1 MRFVAACT
9 KEEEEEAKMALQVV
23 QLLAHDREVPGQV
36 RTAIA
41 EGRLE
46 QAGLL
51 LMDAFGL
58 TCEEAGE
65 LVSRPLCEDCCD

>member
-1 MRFVAACT
+1 MRFVAAWSR
-9 KEEEEEAKMALQVV
+9 EEEAAAKMALSVI

-36 RTAIA
+36 HAAIA

>member
-1 MRFVAACT
+1 MRLADACT

-36 RTAIA
+36 RAAIA

>member
-1 MRFVAACT
+1 MRLADACT

-36 RTAIA
+36 RAAIA

-51 LMDAFGL
+51 LMDAFDL

-65 LVSRPLCEDCCD
+65 LVSRTLCEDCCD